1 MIGLI
6 DNPPAPTRRRINL
19 CLHCGAEQ
27 ASREDVE
34 STSTPRETSTW
45 LPIPHIDLIERVEVA
60 LQTNHLAVGNTA
72 HSLSHGGS
80 RYFGLMEIRE
90 SSMRADDYAW
100 VLGIRNSHDKT
111 FPAGLVAGASVF
123 VCDNLSFSGEV
134 RVTRKHTRY
143 ILRDLPSIVQG
154 AVGKLMHAWHN
165 QATRI
170 ETYKRYRLSD
180 EQVHDLLI
188 RSVDVGVVPNR
199 HVPDVLSEWRNP
211 RHDEFAPRNA
221 WSLFN
226 GFTEAL
232 KGNLAE
238 LPRRT
243 ERLHGLLDSEV
254 GLSLAN

>member
-6 DNPPAPTRRRINL
+6 ENPPAPTRKRINL

-45 LPIPHIDLIERVEVA
+45 QPIPHIDLIKRVELA
-60 LQTNHLAVGNTA
+60 LQHNHLAVGNTA

-90 SSMRADDYAW
+90 SSMHADDYAW

-123 VCDNLSFSGEV
+123 VCDKLSFSGEV

-143 ILRDLPSIVQG
+143 ILRDLPSLVQG
-154 AVGKLMHAWHN
+154 AVGRLMHAWHN

-170 ETYKRYRLSD
+170 ETNKHYRLSD
-180 EQVHDLLI
+180 EQVHDLVI
-188 RSVDVGVVPNR
+188 RSVDVGVVPDSA
-199 HVPDVLSEWRNP
+199 VPDVLGEWRNP
-211 RHDEFAPRNA
+211 SHDEFAPRNA
-221 WSLFN
+221 WNLFN

-254 GLSLAN
+254 GLALAN

>member
-1 MIGLI
+1 MSGLI
-6 DNPPAPTRRRINL
+6 ENPPAPTRRRINIF
-19 CLHCGAEQ
+19 LHCGAEQ

-34 STSTPRETSTW
+34 SASTPRATSTW
-45 LPIPHIDLIERVEVA
+45 QPIPHIDLIERVESA

-90 SSMRADDYAW
+90 SSMHVEDYAW

-111 FPAGLVAGASVF
+111 FPAGLVAGASIF

-143 ILRDLPSIVQG
+143 ILRDLPSLVQG

-170 ETYKRYRLSD
+170 ETYKHYRLSD
-180 EQVHDLLI
+180 EQVHDLVI

-199 HVPDVLSEWRNP
+199 HVPDVLDERRNP

-254 GLSLAN
+254 GLALAN